1 MTEEKKFLLTELEGY
16 IAEKDAEK
24 ATEFLAQLQAAD
36 IAEFLQEITAEE
48 TQQWL
53 LSLLDDETA
62 ALVLNEVETELGL
75 RLLGNLNKKKASE
88 ILEEMP
94 FDDAADLLGDLS
106 DHEQNQY
113 LSLFEKEDRQEVKEL
128 LTYAADTAGG
138 LMTTEYVSI
147 KEYFTAEQAIDTLR
161 EIAPDAETIYYV
173 FVVNEQNQLVGVISL
188 RELIIA
194 SPKTLIREIM
204 HRKVVSVPVDMDQE
218 EVARIVSKYDFLAVP
233 VIDQNSKLLGIVTVD
248 DVIDVIH
255 EELTE
260 DIFRLAGAPGEEED
274 EEDTSVWK
282 IVTSLKARLPW
293 LLVTMLGGLVSG
305 RILSGFSDQINAVV
319 ALAFFIPLLTGM
331 GGNVGTQSSTVTVRG
346 IATGQIKGKDA
357 WKIVCRE
364 ALVGLMI
371 GLVLGIFVGGIAS
384 WWQNKPMLGVV
395 VGLAMAGN
403 MLTAAAMGAF
413 VPLTF
418 RKLGIDPAVASAPFI
433 STAIDITGLLI
444 YSTLAT
450 VLIMYLL

>member
-1 MTEEKKFLLTELEGY
+1 MTEEKKILLTELEGY
-16 IAEKDAEK
+16 ILEKDAEK
-24 ATEFLAQLQAAD
+24 AAEFLAQLQAAD
-36 IAEFLQEITAEE
+36 IAEVLEE
-48 TQQWL
+48 LVSEELQQWL

-62 ALVLNEVETELGL
+62 ALVLNEVDSELGL
-75 RLLGNLNKKKASE
+75 KLLGQLNQQKATE
-88 ILEEMP
+88 ILEEMS
-94 FDDAADLLGDLS
+94 FDNAADLLGELS
-106 DHEQNQY
+106 DHEQTHY
-113 LSLFEKEDRQEVKEL
+113 LNLLEKEDRKEVREL
-128 LTYAADTAGG
+128 LTYPADTAGG
-138 LMTTEYVSI
+138 IMTTEYVSI
-147 KEYFTAEQAIDTLR
+147 RETFTTAQAIEILR
-161 EIAPDAETIYYV
+161 KIAPDAETIYYV
-173 FVVNEQNQLVGVISL
+173 FVVNQRNQLVGVISL

-194 SPKTLIREIM
+194 SPTTLIKDIM
-204 HRKVVSVPVDMDQE
+204 HHKVVSVPVDMDQE

-233 VIDQNSKLLGIVTVD
+233 VIDHHQTLLGIVTVD

-255 EELTE
+255 EEVTE

-274 EEDTSVWK
+274 DEDTSFWK

-293 LLVTMLGGLVSG
+293 LLVTMLGGLISG
-305 RILSGFSDQINAVV
+305 QILSRFSDQINAVV

-346 IATGQIKGKDA
+346 IATGQIKGKNA

-371 GLVLGIFVGGIAS
+371 GAVLGIVVGIIAS

-395 VGLAMAGN
+395 VGLAMMGN
-403 MLTAAAMGAF
+403 MLTAATMGAF

-418 RKLGIDPAVASAPFI
+418 RKMGIDPAVASAPFI

-450 VLIMYLL
+450 VLIVYLL

>member
-1 MTEEKKFLLTELEGY
+1 MTEEKKLLLTELEGY
-16 IAEKDAEK
+16 IEEKDAEQ
-24 ATEFLAQLQAAD
+24 ARQFLAQLQYAD
-36 IAEFLQEITAEE
+36 IAEILEE
-48 TQQWL
+48 LASEEQQLWV

-62 ALVLNEVETELGL
+62 ALVLNEVDTELGL
-75 RLLGNLNKKKASE
+75 KLLGQLNQQKASD

-94 FDDAADLLGDLS
+94 FDDAADLLGELPDS
-106 DHEQNQY
+106 EQTHY
-113 LSLFEKEDRQEVKEL
+113 LNLLEKEDRTEVEEL
-128 LTYAADTAGG
+128 LTYPADTAGG
-138 LMTTEYVSI
+138 IMTTEYVSVM
-147 KEYFTAEQAIDTLR
+147 EDFTAEEAIATLR
-161 EIAPDAETIYYV
+161 KIAPDAETIYYV
-173 FVVNEQNQLVGVISL
+173 FVVNTHNQLVGVISL
-188 RELIIA
+188 RELIVA
-194 SPKTLIREIM
+194 APTTLIRDVM

-218 EVARIVSKYDFLAVP
+218 EVARIVSKYNFLAVP
-233 VIDQNSKLLGIVTVD
+233 VIDDQQHLLGIVTVD

-255 EELTE
+255 EEVTE

-282 IVTSLKARLPW
+282 IATSLKARLPW
-293 LLVTMLGGLVSG
+293 LFVTMLGGLVSG
-305 RILSGFSDQINAVV
+305 QILSHFSAQINAVV

-346 IATGQIKGKDA
+346 IATGQIKGKGA

-371 GLVLGIFVGGIAS
+371 GLVLGVFVGVVAS
-384 WWQNKPMLGVV
+384 WWQDKPMLGLV

-450 VLIMYLL
+450 LLIVYLL

>member
-1 MTEEKKFLLTELEGY
+1 
-16 IAEKDAEK
+16 
-24 ATEFLAQLQAAD
+24 
-36 IAEFLQEITAEE
+36 
-48 TQQWL
+48 
-53 LSLLDDETA
+53 
-62 ALVLNEVETELGL
+62 
-75 RLLGNLNKKKASE
+75 
-88 ILEEMP
+88 
-94 FDDAADLLGDLS
+94 
-106 DHEQNQY
+106 
-113 LSLFEKEDRQEVKEL
+113 
-128 LTYAADTAGG
+128 
-138 LMTTEYVSI
+138 MTTEYVSVM
-147 KEYFTAEQAIDTLR
+147 EDFTAEEAIATLR
-161 EIAPDAETIYYV
+161 KIAPDAETIYYV
-173 FVVNEQNQLVGVISL
+173 FVVNTHNQLVGVISL
-188 RELIIA
+188 RELIVA
-194 SPKTLIREIM
+194 APTTLIRDVM

-218 EVARIVSKYDFLAVP
+218 EVARIVSKYNFLAVP
-233 VIDQNSKLLGIVTVD
+233 VIDDQQHLLGIVTVD

-255 EELTE
+255 EEVTE

-282 IVTSLKARLPW
+282 IATSLKARLPW
-293 LLVTMLGGLVSG
+293 LFVTMLGGLVSG
-305 RILSGFSDQINAVV
+305 QILSHFSDQINAVV

-346 IATGQIKGKDA
+346 IATGQIKGKGA

-371 GLVLGIFVGGIAS
+371 GLVLGVFVGVVAS
-384 WWQNKPMLGVV
+384 WWQDKPMLGLV

-450 VLIMYLL
+450 LLIVYLL